1 MNRSVLLRVRGAVRV
16 PGEPGAGTYP
26 VLNATSSPWLVPAA
40 FVAEILKWYSV
51 SAASPAAMDADTAT
65 GLDPDPGS
73 AAHGT
78 LDP

>member
-1 MNRSVLLRVRGAVRV
+1 M
-16 PGEPGAGTYP
+16 
-26 VLNATSSPWLVPAA
+26 LVPAE

-51 SAASPAAMDADTAT
+51 FGVRPVTFADTAT

-73 AAHGT
+73 DLHGA